1 MLSLLKPN
9 ANNIV
14 RMNFTLTTNELT
26 PQRAPMSEKNDS
38 INEEIIKTVLD
49 ETIDLV
55 VEEAEPKS
63 QDVPEAESSQSMDT
77 LATTYVPTTTA
88 LKRAKT
94 IVDNVEPDY
103 LNLSDFTSDEDSVDT
118 GADILTELGSP
129 ISKKYVVD
137 GEEITIGKKRERNDS
152 EITHGSPRPDH
163 NSFGSPRLPTLTR
176 TNTVESISDLL
187 SPSGFVSAGQ
197 EMLSPTIDYTITDG
211 EYDMTPLL
219 PHKKRKVGRFM
230 LFQTD
235 IRMASDESV
244 KNALGQLQAEM
255 KRRADNRV

>member
-1 MLSLLKPN
+1 
-9 ANNIV
+9 
-14 RMNFTLTTNELT
+14 MNFTLTTNELT

-38 INEEIIKTVLD
+38 INEEIIKTVLE

-152 EITHGSPRPDH
+152 EITHGSPRI
-163 NSFGSPRLPTLTR
+163 PTLTR
-176 TNTVESISDLL
+176 SNTVESISDLL

-197 EMLSPTIDYTITDG
+197 EMLSPTTDYSFTDG
-211 EYDMTPLL
+211 MVDTTPLL
-219 PHKKRKVGRFM
+219 PYKKRKVGRFM

>member
-1 MLSLLKPN
+1 
-9 ANNIV
+9 
-14 RMNFTLTTNELT
+14 MNFTLTTNELT

-103 LNLSDFTSDEDSVDT
+103 LNLSDFTSDEDSVDI

-137 GEEITIGKKRERNDS
+137 GEEITIGKKRERNGS
-152 EITHGSPRPDH
+152 EITHGSPRI
-163 NSFGSPRLPTLTR
+163 PTLTR
-176 TNTVESISDLL
+176 TNTVEPISELL
-187 SPSGFVSAGQ
+187 SPSGFVPAGQ
-197 EMLSPTIDYTITDG
+197 ELLSPTIDYTITDG
-211 EYDMTPLL
+211 MVDTTPLL
-219 PHKKRKVGRFM
+219 PYKKRKVGRFV

-244 KNALGQLQAEM
+244 KNALGQLQAET